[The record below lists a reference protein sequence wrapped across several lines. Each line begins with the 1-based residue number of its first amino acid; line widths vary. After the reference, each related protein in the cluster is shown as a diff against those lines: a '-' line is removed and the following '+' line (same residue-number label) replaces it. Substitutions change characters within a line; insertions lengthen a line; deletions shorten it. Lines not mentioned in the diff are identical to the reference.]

1 MLSFIEIGV
10 PAAELQLRQPP
21 YRVKKWSK
29 NRFFCNN
36 SLTSATFKAKL
47 VHSYRSMKHLF
58 LEKYSLKSKCPQR
71 LGRGSNEKFESFSKN
86 SRKSASI
93 SGGLKIIL

>member
-1 MLSFIEIGV
+1 MRSFIEIRA

-21 YRVKKWSK
+21 YRVKKWPK

-47 VHSYRSMKHLF
+47 AHSYRSIKHLF
-58 LEKYSLKSKCPQR
+58 LEKYSLKSKCPLR
-71 LGRGSNEKFESFSKN
+71 LGRGSNEKFESSSKN
-86 SRKSASI
+86 SRKSTNI
-93 SGGLKIIL
+93 SGGLKIIP